1 MEKISTASA
10 TAPEAS
16 PMAIYGTMILGQIL
30 HALAS
35 GPGPSPPYVL
45 AELQPR

>member
-30 HALAS
+30 HAL
-35 GPGPSPPYVL
+35 GGL
-45 AELQPR
+45 AVSQLSICL